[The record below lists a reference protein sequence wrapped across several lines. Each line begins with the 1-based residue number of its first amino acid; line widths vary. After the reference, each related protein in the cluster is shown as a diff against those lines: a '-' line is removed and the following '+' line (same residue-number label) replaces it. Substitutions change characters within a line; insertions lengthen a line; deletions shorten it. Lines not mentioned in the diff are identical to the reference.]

1 MKYKITLLSSI
12 IIFFSILNSSSL
24 YSKIKSNIVVFVG
37 NEIITNFEIKNKI
50 LTSLMLA
57 KVELNQK
64 NIDSYKKQA
73 LNSLIDLKLK
83 KKELSKYNFRA
94 EDSEVNKYINSIS
107 SNNVIQFKNNFSNND
122 LSFSLFVEEIKIELK
137 WRKLIYEIFKERVRS
152 TEKSVEKEL
161 NEIIKKQ
168 SQIVEYR
175 VSEIEIELQKDGKE
189 IDQIEKIKKFINQ
202 IGFENTAL
210 KYSSSS
216 SAEQKGDLGWVK
228 ENALSKPVHE
238 IIKGLEIGAVSKPI
252 KKLNKITFLKLV
264 DKKKVSID
272 SKNKEKI
279 KNDLI
284 AAKENDLFILYSSS
298 YLSRLKNNT
307 LIEYK

>member
-1 MKYKITLLSSI
+1 MKYKITLLSLI

-24 YSKIKSNIVVFVG
+24 YSKIKTNIVVFVG

-107 SNNVIQFKNNFSNND
+107 SNNVIEFKNNFSNND

-161 NEIIKKQ
+161 DEIIKKQ
-168 SQIVEYR
+168 SQIVEYK
-175 VSEIEIELQKDGKE
+175 VSEIEIELQKDEKE

-264 DKKKVSID
+264 DKKKISID

>member
-1 MKYKITLLSSI
+1 MS
-12 IIFFSILNSSSL
+12 SSSL

-107 SNNVIQFKNNFSNND
+107 SNNVIEFKNNFSNND
-122 LSFSLFVEEIKIELK
+122 LSFSLFIEEIKIELK

-189 IDQIEKIKKFINQ
+189 IDQVEKIKKFINQ

-238 IIKGLEIGAVSKPI
+238 IIKDLEIGAVSKPI

-279 KNDLI
+279 KM
-284 AAKENDLFILYSSS
+284 IL
-298 YLSRLKNNT
+298 
-307 LIEYK
+307 

>member
-107 SNNVIQFKNNFSNND
+107 SNNVIEFKKNFSNND

-137 WRKLIYEIFKERVRS
+137 WRKLIYEIFKGRVKS

-168 SQIVEYR
+168 SQIVEYK

>member
-12 IIFFSILNSSSL
+12 IIFFSILSSSSL

-107 SNNVIQFKNNFSNND
+107 SKNVIEFKNNFSNND

-168 SQIVEYR
+168 SQIVEYK
-175 VSEIEIELQKDGKE
+175 VSEIEIELQKDGNE
-189 IDQIEKIKKFINQ
+189 IDQIKKIKKFINQ

-238 IIKGLEIGAVSKPI
+238 IIKDLEIGAVSKPI

-264 DKKKVSID
+264 DKKKISID

>member
-12 IIFFSILNSSSL
+12 IIFFSILSSSSL

-107 SNNVIQFKNNFSNND
+107 SNNVIEFKNNFSNND

-238 IIKGLEIGAVSKPI
+238 IIKDLEIGAVSKPI

>member
-83 KKELSKYNFRA
+83 KKELAKYNFRA

-107 SNNVIQFKNNFSNND
+107 SNNVIEFKNNFSNND

-189 IDQIEKIKKFINQ
+189 IDQVEKIKKFINQ

>member
-12 IIFFSILNSSSL
+12 IIFFSILSSSSL

-107 SNNVIQFKNNFSNND
+107 SNNVIEFKNNFSNND

>member
-12 IIFFSILNSSSL
+12 IIFFSILSSSSL

-107 SNNVIQFKNNFSNND
+107 SNNVIEFKNNFSNND

-168 SQIVEYR
+168 SQIVEYK
-175 VSEIEIELQKDGKE
+175 VSEIEIELQKDGNE
-189 IDQIEKIKKFINQ
+189 IDQIKKIKKFINQ

-238 IIKGLEIGAVSKPI
+238 IIKDLEIGAVSKPI

>member
-1 MKYKITLLSSI
+1 NI
-12 IIFFSILNSSSL
+12 IEF
-24 YSKIKSNIVVFVG
+24 
-37 NEIITNFEIKNKI
+37 
-50 LTSLMLA
+50 
-57 KVELNQK
+57 
-64 NIDSYKKQA
+64 KK
-73 LNSLIDLKLK
+73 
-83 KKELSKYNFRA
+83 
-94 EDSEVNKYINSIS
+94 
-107 SNNVIQFKNNFSNND
+107 NFSNND

-137 WRKLIYEIFKERVRS
+137 WRKLIYEIFKGRVKS

-168 SQIVEYR
+168 SQIVEYK
-175 VSEIEIELQKDGKE
+175 VSEIEIELQKDGNE
-189 IDQIEKIKKFINQ
+189 IDQIKKIKRFINQ

-238 IIKGLEIGAVSKPI
+238 IIKDLEIGAVSKPI

-272 SKNKEKI
+272 PKNKEKI

>member
-1 MKYKITLLSSI
+1 MKYKITLLSSV

-107 SNNVIQFKNNFSNND
+107 SNNVIEFKNNFSNND

-168 SQIVEYR
+168 SQIVEYK

-189 IDQIEKIKKFINQ
+189 IDQIEKIKKLINQ

-238 IIKGLEIGAVSKPI
+238 IIKDLEIGEVSKPM

>member
-12 IIFFSILNSSSL
+12 IIFFSILSSSSL
-24 YSKIKSNIVVFVG
+24 YSMIKSNIVVFVG

-57 KVELNQK
+57 KVDLNQK

-107 SNNVIQFKNNFSNND
+107 SNNVIEFKNNFSNND
-122 LSFSLFVEEIKIELK
+122 LSFSLFVEEVKIELK

-168 SQIVEYR
+168 SQIVEYK
-175 VSEIEIELQKDGKE
+175 VSEIEIELQKDVNE
-189 IDQIEKIKKFINQ
+189 IDQIKKIKKFIDQ

-238 IIKGLEIGAVSKPI
+238 IIKDLEIGAVSKPI

>member
-12 IIFFSILNSSSL
+12 IIFFSILSSSSL

-107 SNNVIQFKNNFSNND
+107 SNNVIEFKNNFSNND

-168 SQIVEYR
+168 SQIVEYK
-175 VSEIEIELQKDGKE
+175 VSEIEIELQKDGNE
-189 IDQIEKIKKFINQ
+189 IDQIKRIKKFINQ

-238 IIKGLEIGAVSKPI
+238 IIKDLEIGAVSKPI

>member
-107 SNNVIQFKNNFSNND
+107 SNNVIEFKNNFSNND

>member
-1 MKYKITLLSSI
+1 MKYKITLLSSV

-107 SNNVIQFKNNFSNND
+107 SNNVIEFKNNFSNND

-168 SQIVEYR
+168 SQIVEYK

>member
-12 IIFFSILNSSSL
+12 IIFFSILSSSSL

-107 SNNVIQFKNNFSNND
+107 SNNVIEFKNNFSNND

-189 IDQIEKIKKFINQ
+189 IDQVEKIKKFINQ

>member
-1 MKYKITLLSSI
+1 MKYKITLLSSV
-12 IIFFSILNSSSL
+12 IIFISILNSSYL

-107 SNNVIQFKNNFSNND
+107 SNNVIEFKNNFSNND
-122 LSFSLFVEEIKIELK
+122 LSFSLFIEEIKIELK

-168 SQIVEYR
+168 SQIVEYK
-175 VSEIEIELQKDGKE
+175 VSEIEIELQKDGNE
-189 IDQIEKIKKFINQ
+189 IDQIKKIKKFINQ

>member
-1 MKYKITLLSSI
+1 MKYKITLLFSI
-12 IIFFSILNSSSL
+12 IIFFSILSSSSL

-107 SNNVIQFKNNFSNND
+107 SKNVIEFKNNFSNND

-137 WRKLIYEIFKERVRS
+137 WRKLIYEIFKGRVKS

-168 SQIVEYR
+168 SQIVEYK
-175 VSEIEIELQKDGKE
+175 VSEIEIELQKDGNE
-189 IDQIEKIKKFINQ
+189 IDQIKKIKKFINQ

-228 ENALSKPVHE
+228 ENALSKPVRE
-238 IIKGLEIGAVSKPI
+238 IIKDLEIGAVSKPI

-272 SKNKEKI
+272 PKNKEKI

>member
-107 SNNVIQFKNNFSNND
+107 SNNVIEFKNNFSNND

-238 IIKGLEIGAVSKPI
+238 IIKDLEIGAVSKPI

-264 DKKKVSID
+264 DKKKISID

>member
-1 MKYKITLLSSI
+1 MKYKITLLSSV
-12 IIFFSILNSSSL
+12 IIFISILNSSYL

-107 SNNVIQFKNNFSNND
+107 SNNVIEFKNNFSNND

-168 SQIVEYR
+168 SQIVEYK

-189 IDQIEKIKKFINQ
+189 IDQIEKIKKLINQ

-228 ENALSKPVHE
+228 ENALSKPVYE
-238 IIKGLEIGAVSKPI
+238 IIKGLEIGEVSKPM

-264 DKKKVSID
+264 DKKKVSIN

-284 AAKENDLFILYSSS
+284 ASKENDLFILYSSS

>member
-1 MKYKITLLSSI
+1 MKYKITLLSSV

-107 SNNVIQFKNNFSNND
+107 SNNVIEFKNNFSNND

-161 NEIIKKQ
+161 DEIIKKQ
-168 SQIVEYR
+168 SQIVEYK
-175 VSEIEIELQKDGKE
+175 VSEIEIELQKDEKE

>member
-83 KKELSKYNFRA
+83 KKELAKYNFRA

-107 SNNVIQFKNNFSNND
+107 SNNVIEFKNNFSNND

-137 WRKLIYEIFKERVRS
+137 WRKLIYEIFKGRVKS

-189 IDQIEKIKKFINQ
+189 IDQVEKIKKFINQ

>member
-107 SNNVIQFKNNFSNND
+107 SNNIIEFKKNFSNND

>member
-107 SNNVIQFKNNFSNND
+107 SNNVIEFKNNFSNND

-238 IIKGLEIGAVSKPI
+238 IIKDLEIGAVSKPI

>member
-1 MKYKITLLSSI
+1 MKYKITLLSSV

-107 SNNVIQFKNNFSNND
+107 SNNVIEFKNNFSNND

-161 NEIIKKQ
+161 DEIIKKQ
-168 SQIVEYR
+168 SQIVEYK
-175 VSEIEIELQKDGKE
+175 VSEIEIELQKDEKE

-228 ENALSKPVHE
+228 ENALSKPVYE
-238 IIKGLEIGAVSKPI
+238 IIKGLEIGEVSKPM

>member
-107 SNNVIQFKNNFSNND
+107 SNNVIEFKNNFSNND

-168 SQIVEYR
+168 SQIVEYK

-189 IDQIEKIKKFINQ
+189 IDQIEKIKKLINQ

>member
-83 KKELSKYNFRA
+83 KKELAKYNFRA
-94 EDSEVNKYINSIS
+94 EDSEVNKYI
-107 SNNVIQFKNNFSNND
+107 NNFSNND

-189 IDQIEKIKKFINQ
+189 IDQVEKIKKFINQ

>member
-12 IIFFSILNSSSL
+12 IIFFSILSSSSL

-107 SNNVIQFKNNFSNND
+107 SNNVIEFKNNFSNND

-161 NEIIKKQ
+161 DEIIKKQ
-168 SQIVEYR
+168 SQIVEYK
-175 VSEIEIELQKDGKE
+175 VSEIEIELQKDEKE

-264 DKKKVSID
+264 DKKKISID

>member
-12 IIFFSILNSSSL
+12 IIFFSILSSSSL

-107 SNNVIQFKNNFSNND
+107 SNNVIEFKNNFSNND

-264 DKKKVSID
+264 DKKKVSIN

>member
-1 MKYKITLLSSI
+1 MKYKITLLSSV

-107 SNNVIQFKNNFSNND
+107 SNNVIEFKNNFSNND

-137 WRKLIYEIFKERVRS
+137 WRKLIYEIFKGRVKS

-168 SQIVEYR
+168 SQIVEYK
-175 VSEIEIELQKDGKE
+175 VSEIEIELQKDEKE

-238 IIKGLEIGAVSKPI
+238 IIKDLEIGAVSKPI

>member
-1 MKYKITLLSSI
+1 MKYKITLLSSV

-107 SNNVIQFKNNFSNND
+107 SNNVIEFKNNFSNND

-189 IDQIEKIKKFINQ
+189 IDQVEKIKKFINQ

>member
-1 MKYKITLLSSI
+1 MKYKITLLSLI

-107 SNNVIQFKNNFSNND
+107 SNNIIEFKKNFSNND

-137 WRKLIYEIFKERVRS
+137 WRKLIYEIFKGRVKS

-168 SQIVEYR
+168 SQIVEYK
-175 VSEIEIELQKDGKE
+175 VSEIEIELQKDGNE
-189 IDQIEKIKKFINQ
+189 IDQIKKIKRFINQ

-238 IIKGLEIGAVSKPI
+238 IIKDLEIGAVSKPI

-272 SKNKEKI
+272 PKYKEKI

-284 AAKENDLFILYSSS
+284 ADKENDLFILYSSS

>member
-1 MKYKITLLSSI
+1 MKYKITLLSSV

-107 SNNVIQFKNNFSNND
+107 SNNVIEFKNNFSNND

-168 SQIVEYR
+168 SQIVEYK

-189 IDQIEKIKKFINQ
+189 IDQIEKIKKLINQ

-228 ENALSKPVHE
+228 ENALSKPVYE
-238 IIKGLEIGAVSKPI
+238 IIKGLEIGEVSKPM

>member
-12 IIFFSILNSSSL
+12 IIFFSILSSSSL

-107 SNNVIQFKNNFSNND
+107 SNNVIEFKNNFSNND

-168 SQIVEYR
+168 SQIVEYKI
-175 VSEIEIELQKDGKE
+175 SEIEIELQKDGNE
-189 IDQIEKIKKFINQ
+189 IDQIKKIKKFINQ

>member
-107 SNNVIQFKNNFSNND
+107 SNNVIEFKNNFSNND

-189 IDQIEKIKKFINQ
+189 IDQVEKIKKFINQ

>member
-1 MKYKITLLSSI
+1 MKYKITLLSSV
-12 IIFFSILNSSSL
+12 IIFISILNSSYL

-107 SNNVIQFKNNFSNND
+107 SNNVIEFKNNFSNND

-168 SQIVEYR
+168 SQIVEYK

-189 IDQIEKIKKFINQ
+189 IDQIEKIKKLINQ

-228 ENALSKPVHE
+228 ENALSKPVYE
-238 IIKGLEIGAVSKPI
+238 IIKGLEIGEVSKPM

>member
-107 SNNVIQFKNNFSNND
+107 SNNVIEFKNNFSNND

-168 SQIVEYR
+168 SQIVEYK
-175 VSEIEIELQKDGKE
+175 VSEIEIELQKDGNE
-189 IDQIEKIKKFINQ
+189 IDQIKKIKRFINQ

>member
-12 IIFFSILNSSSL
+12 IIFFSILSSSSL

-107 SNNVIQFKNNFSNND
+107 SNNIIEFKKNFSNND

-137 WRKLIYEIFKERVRS
+137 WRKLIYEIFKGRVKS

-168 SQIVEYR
+168 SQIVEYK
-175 VSEIEIELQKDGKE
+175 VSEIEIELQKDGNE
-189 IDQIEKIKKFINQ
+189 IDQIKKIKKFINQ

-228 ENALSKPVHE
+228 ENALSKPVRE
-238 IIKGLEIGAVSKPI
+238 IIKDLEIGAVSKPI

-272 SKNKEKI
+272 PKNKEKI

>member
-107 SNNVIQFKNNFSNND
+107 SNNIIEFKKNFSNND

-168 SQIVEYR
+168 SQIVEYK

-189 IDQIEKIKKFINQ
+189 IDQIEKIKKLINQ
-202 IGFENTAL
+202 IGFGNTAL

-238 IIKGLEIGAVSKPI
+238 IIKDLEIGAVSKPI

>member
-12 IIFFSILNSSSL
+12 IIFFSILSSSSL

-107 SNNVIQFKNNFSNND
+107 SNNVIEFKNNFSNND
-122 LSFSLFVEEIKIELK
+122 LSFSLFIEEIKIELK

-238 IIKGLEIGAVSKPI
+238 IIKDLEIGAVSKPI